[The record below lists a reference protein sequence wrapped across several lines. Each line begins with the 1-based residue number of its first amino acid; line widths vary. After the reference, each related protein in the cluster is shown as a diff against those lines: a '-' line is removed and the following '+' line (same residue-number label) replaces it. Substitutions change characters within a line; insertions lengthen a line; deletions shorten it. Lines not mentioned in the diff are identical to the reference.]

1 LSFPCGRIRSDGDL
15 PSSGA
20 DPAGSPKTQIA
31 RICATRL
38 VACQVAA
45 SPIKP
50 RQSSNMV
57 DAKSTGAVR
66 WVNLVFAWVR
76 RALRGFR
83 RLSRLRVWS
92 CLTRIKPNI
101 AEERFLIVVFRLF
114 VNYCSRRIHIA
125 TIPVHDRVPR
135 IYCARRSDLYLTNP
149 LARCQLYRFS
159 SITSCRNSRYNAATR
174 DQEYNPARATL
185 S

>member
-1 LSFPCGRIRSDGDL
+1 MASPFPYAFPTTDLSTLNAEAYTRGASGKLSFPCGRIRSNGDL

-38 VACQVAA
+38 VACRVAA
-45 SPIKP
+45 SPINP

-101 AEERFLIVVFRLF
+101 AKERLP
-114 VNYCSRRIHIA
+114 NRRFSVI
-125 TIPVHDRVPR
+125 
-135 IYCARRSDLYLTNP
+135 
-149 LARCQLYRFS
+149 CQLLLPTDPYCNDSGSRS
-159 SITSCRNSRYNAATR
+159 STAYLLRTTLGSVFDEPSRQAH
-174 DQEYNPARATL
+174 
-185 S
+185 